1 MTVQLVRKPPIGNA
15 KTDRLKIT
23 LAGHHTIKQ
32 KMCMALQAKYWLQH
46 EQNIGY
52 AGITDLYMPLIDQWG
67 HPLTF
72 FPDGSEI
79 GDYNLLIESP
89 YHCAA
94 DSYDLR
100 STLPTFQL

>member
-1 MTVQLVRKPPIGNA
+1 MTVQLLMKPPIGNA

-23 LAGHHTIKQ
+23 LAGRHTIKQ
-32 KMCMALQAKYWLQH
+32 KMCMALQAKFWLQH

-52 AGITDLYMPLIDQWG
+52 AGDTDLYMPLIDQWG
-67 HPLTF
+67 HPLTL
-72 FPDGSEI
+72 FPDGTEI
-79 GDYNLLIESP
+79 SKAQLLIDSP